1 VFNIWSLQVVAEGVG
16 QLLVAEVL
24 AATEQM

>member
-1 VFNIWSLQVVAEGVG
+1 VFNIWSLQVAAEGGV